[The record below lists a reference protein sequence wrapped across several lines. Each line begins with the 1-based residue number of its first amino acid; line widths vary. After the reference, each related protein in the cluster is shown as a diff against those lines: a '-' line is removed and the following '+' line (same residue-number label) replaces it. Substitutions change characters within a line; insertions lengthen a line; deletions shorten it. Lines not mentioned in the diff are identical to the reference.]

1 LGTSVAL
8 RAPYKIG
15 NTNECPNNT
24 HNDEM
29 NLTPSN
35 TLNAFNILLC
45 EYDDDI
51 VNIFVR
57 LLLILNASNALIAN
71 TVDIQHIVSN
81 KRIILNDIIEPTL
94 KSVRSECKVLSGL
107 ITVNVGVV
115 LSDNVLL
122 IKELMCCKECAM
134 YVSVH
139 SLNTHIPRDWESA
152 PKDKEIM

>member
-1 LGTSVAL
+1 M
-8 RAPYKIG
+8 RAPYRIG

-57 LLLILNASNALIAN
+57 LLLILNTSKALIEN
-71 TVDIQHIVSN
+71 TVDIQHILSN

-107 ITVNVGVV
+107 ITVNAVVV
-115 LSDNVLL
+115 LSESDDSDSVSL
-122 IKELMCCKECAM
+122 IKEWMCCKECAM

-152 PKDKEIM
+152 PRDKEMM